1 MVNRRDIII
10 GISLVGALLVVILF
24 VMALISAMTLREVH
38 VSKKSVAIIEIT
50 GAIMSPSS
58 VVERLERYIRNDNI
72 PAIVLRLNTPGGGV
86 APTQEIYDT
95 VLKARQK
102 GKKIIGSMGTVAAS
116 GGYYIASACDSIMAN
131 PGTITGSIGVIAD
144 FAEIS
149 SLLKKLGVDVTV
161 VKSGKFK
168 DMGSFSRPMNEEEKE
183 LISGVIMDTYDQFV
197 QAVSKGRNMDVETV
211 KKYADGRIFT
221 GRQAKNL
228 GFVDKLGTF
237 QDAIDMAGRITGI
250 GSNPPVVKEEKE
262 LFWDMITKGMSRIFL
277 KGMEF
282 TLPHVS
288 YLMMMQ

>member
-1 MVNRRDIII
+1 MVNRRDLIV
-10 GISLVGALLVVILF
+10 GISLVGVFLVMVLF
-24 VMALISAMTLREVH
+24 VMTLISAMTIGEVH
-38 VSKKSVAIIEIT
+38 VSKKSVAVIEIT
-50 GAIMSPSS
+50 GAIISPSS

-72 PAIVLRLNTPGGGV
+72 PAIVLRLNSPGGGV

-116 GGYYIASACDSIMAN
+116 GGYYVASACDSIMAN

-144 FAEIS
+144 FAEFS
-149 SLLKKLGVDVTV
+149 NLFKKLGVDITV
-161 VKSGKFK
+161 IKSGKYK
-168 DMGSFSRPMNEEEKE
+168 DTGSFSRPMSEEEKE

-197 QAVSKGRNMDVETV
+197 QAVSKGRHMDEELVR
-211 KKYADGRIFT
+211 KYADGRVFT

-228 GFVDKLGTF
+228 GFIDKLGTF

-250 GSNPPVVKEEKE
+250 GENPPVVKEEKE
-262 LFWDMITKGMSRIFL
+262 QFWDLVMKGMSNILF

-282 TLPHVS
+282 SLPHFS
-288 YLMMMQ
+288 YLMM

>member
-10 GISLVGALLVVILF
+10 GISLVGALLVVVLF
-24 VMALISAMTLREVH
+24 VMALISAMTLQEIH

-50 GAIMSPSS
+50 GAIISPSS

-144 FAEIS
+144 FAEFS
-149 SLLKKLGVDVTV
+149 NLLKKLGIDITV
-161 VKSGKFK
+161 VKSGKYK
-168 DMGSFSRPMNEEEKE
+168 DMGSISRPMSEEEKE

-197 QAVSKGRNMDVETV
+197 QAVSKGRRMDVETV

-228 GFVDKLGTF
+228 GFIDKLGTY
-237 QDAIDMAGRITGI
+237 QDAIDLAGRITGI
-250 GSNPPVVKEEKE
+250 GANPPVVKEEKE
-262 LFWDMITKGMSRIFL
+262 QFWDLITKGMSNIIF

-282 TLPHVS
+282 SLPHFS